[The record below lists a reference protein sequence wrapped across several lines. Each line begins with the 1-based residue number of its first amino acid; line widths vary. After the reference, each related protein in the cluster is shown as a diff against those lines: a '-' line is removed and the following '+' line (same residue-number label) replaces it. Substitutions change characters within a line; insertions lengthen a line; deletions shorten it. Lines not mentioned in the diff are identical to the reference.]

1 MRMQLGEIDT
11 DGNGVVDE
19 GEWLAYIK
27 AQSAGNAAAT
37 KKLLRAF
44 AKQCG
49 AELDF
54 DAMKRAEVTLLSYCL
69 TVVLSYYHTI
79 ILSYHRT
86 ILLCYY
92 LTLTPDPNP
101 NQVEQAEQR
110 ELAEAE
116 RRLREEK
123 RKVDADL
130 RLSLQ
135 DRASSAAPA
144 AA

>member
-27 AQSAGNAAAT
+27 AQSVGNAAAI

-54 DAMKRAEVTLLSYCL
+54 DAMKRAEVTLLSYRL
-69 TVVLSYYHTI
+69 TGSLSYHHTI
-79 ILSYHRT
+79 SLSYHRT
-86 ILLCYY
+86 ILLSYY
-92 LTLTPDPNP
+92 LTILLSNP
-101 NQVEQAEQR
+101 H
-110 ELAEAE
+110 
-116 RRLREEK
+116 
-123 RKVDADL
+123 
-130 RLSLQ
+130 
-135 DRASSAAPA
+135 P
-144 AA
+144 